1 MAMASINTR
10 STKGVK
16 NNMNN
21 SKKLPKSLILFSMTV
36 TLVLINTNEVR
47 ADESNFT
54 SNIIGQDRSY
64 GGLTY
69 QKTNVRYSQEWS
81 GYTPVSYTVTTGK
94 AGASISVNQSKT
106 FGTSISGDVK
116 GINIGA
122 HASISSGVGYTLNVP
137 PRKSAY
143 VGFRVLY
150 QVESGTRIARFY
162 DGGEFSRNS
171 YTVKRP
177 IRGEYRLIYR

>member
-1 MAMASINTR
+1 
-10 STKGVK
+10 
-16 NNMNN
+16 MNN
-21 SKKLPKSLILFSMTV
+21 TNKLAKSSILFSVIGALSLLNTHEIYADE
-36 TLVLINTNEVR
+36 TNTNIE
-47 ADESNFT
+47 T
-54 SNIIGQDRSY
+54 IGQSRSY

-69 QKTNVRYSQEWS
+69 QKTNVRYRKEWS
-81 GYTPVSYTVTTGK
+81 NYTPVSYTVTTGR
-94 AGASISVNQSKT
+94 AGASISVSQSKT

-122 HASISSGVGYTLNVP
+122 QASISSGVGYTLNVP
-137 PRKSAY
+137 PRRSAY

-150 QVESGTRIARFY
+150 EVESGTRIARFY

-177 IRGEYRLIYR
+177 IRGEYRLIYI

>member
-1 MAMASINTR
+1 
-10 STKGVK
+10 
-16 NNMNN
+16 MNN
-21 SKKLPKSLILFSMTV
+21 TNKLAKSLILFSVIGGLSLLNTHEIYADE
-36 TLVLINTNEVR
+36 TNTNTE
-47 ADESNFT
+47 T
-54 SNIIGQDRSY
+54 IGQSRSY

-137 PRKSAY
+137 PRK
-143 VGFRVLY
+143 
-150 QVESGTRIARFY
+150 I
-162 DGGEFSRNS
+162 
-171 YTVKRP
+171 
-177 IRGEYRLIYR
+177 